1 MQSYRLRT
9 DQRLLWPNLIKQT
22 VCLCDCVHGANM
34 MKQTVSMEQIWPW
47 KKLKAVCFTICV
59 VCFIPCQKRR
69 EMLQSSD
76 PEEDAVVTRPI
87 ELAPRRGR
95 TNPTETHPWQR
106 AIALQRQKPMRISRG
121 GSNNR
126 TRSLPASGM
135 HVTFLHARPAAFVD
149 YSSLSLSPR
158 MSACIVCVWPRLL
171 SLLSPFSLLRSFMA
185 PEVPEDRDR
194 LNERELKARGR
205 RRGGS

>member
-1 MQSYRLRT
+1 M
-9 DQRLLWPNLIKQT
+9 
-22 VCLCDCVHGANM
+22 
-34 MKQTVSMEQIWPW
+34 
-47 KKLKAVCFTICV
+47 VCFTICV

-149 YSSLSLSPR
+149 YSSLPLSPR